1 MGSCSLKKRFQW
13 IPMDSN
19 AFPAFSIFHSS
30 MKYYDIYLSYCA
42 RVQRV
47 LKASSSLSFV
57 SMPNCF
63 PGLRWCSENLGSG
76 SPHLFG
82 AWIRRRLLQLGQSRR
97 EVSWCLV
104 ISAQWVDLHQYWVS
118 QDSKDFQSEQM
129 RIRYPQNSTYLHNL
143 EDAKKTYPNMS
154 ICETTEFCGR
164 PDF

>member
-1 MGSCSLKKRFQW
+1 MHFLLSQYFTVLWNIMTSTWVTVLEFKGCLKHLPAWVSFQ
-13 IPMDSN
+13 
-19 AFPAFSIFHSS
+19 
-30 MKYYDIYLSYCA
+30 
-42 RVQRV
+42 
-47 LKASSSLSFV
+47 
-57 SMPNCF
+57 MPNCF